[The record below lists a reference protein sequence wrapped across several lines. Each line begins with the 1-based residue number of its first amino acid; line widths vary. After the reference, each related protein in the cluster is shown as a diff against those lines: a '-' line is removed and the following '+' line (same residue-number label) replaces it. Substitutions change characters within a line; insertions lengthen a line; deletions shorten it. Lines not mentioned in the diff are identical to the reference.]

1 MREMALDALVI
12 ADPVNILWATGITP
26 VTEKMGVPGLNAVV
40 IPRDQAAPIAII
52 TPQFSY
58 YYNMAEP
65 GLLEGVAPVL
75 YTSPTLMADGVDRS
89 VAADPIWFEP
99 HEGAKLTSREQARR
113 NFTLFAAPFFASLK
127 SALNQQMRSLGN
139 GAVNPNLRLGA
150 DGPAAMQTL
159 AQFEGP
165 IARLVPDAVR
175 HCRFVK
181 TPREIALMRRS
192 SAANV
197 KAAADAASSM
207 AELGTHEAVR
217 RRFNSAAGALGN
229 EPRFLVLDG
238 KIESGAE
245 SEFVKGR
252 GVLMDAVSHHEGY
265 HGDYGRT
272 VFIGDPPS
280 ALARRVTSVNAA
292 WAELREQLRPGMRF
306 SEIRERGNRILR
318 AMDPMLSV
326 PFNPHAVGLAHTEQ
340 PMTGLGGEPLDPV
353 LEAGVILSVDM
364 PIMHDDPEGT
374 AHLEDL
380 RLITA
385 DGSEPIHAD
394 DVPYYV
400 SA

>member
-1 MREMALDALVI
+1 MRELALDALVLT
-12 ADPVNILWATGITP
+12 DRVNILWAIGITP
-26 VTEKMGVPGLNAVV
+26 VTEKMGVTGLNAVV
-40 IPRDQAAPIAII
+40 IPRDRAAPIAMI

-58 YYNMAEP
+58 YYNMAET
-65 GLLEGVAPVL
+65 GLLEEVAPVL
-75 YTSPTLMADGVDRS
+75 YTSPTLMADSVDRA

-99 HEGAKLTSREQARR
+99 HEGAELTGREHARR
-113 NFTLFAAPFFASLK
+113 NATLSATPFLASLK
-127 SALNQQMRSLGN
+127 NALDQQIRSLGN
-139 GAVNPNLRLGA
+139 GAMKPNVRVGA
-150 DGPAAMQTL
+150 DSPAAMQTL
-159 AQFEGP
+159 AQLEGP
-165 IARLVPDAVR
+165 VARFVPDAVR

-192 SAANV
+192 STANV
-197 KAAADAASSM
+197 KAATDAAQAM

-238 KIESGAE
+238 KIESGPE
-245 SEFVKGR
+245 SEFVEGR
-252 GVLMDAVSHHEGY
+252 GVLLDAVSHHEGY

-272 VFIGDPPS
+272 VFIGDPPR
-280 ALARRVTSVNAA
+280 ALASRVASVNAA
-292 WAELREQLRPGMRF
+292 WAELREELRPGLRF
-306 SEIRERGNRILR
+306 SQIRERGNTILH
-318 AMDPMLSV
+318 AIDPRLSV

-340 PMTGLGGEPLDPV
+340 PMTDLDGKPLDPL
-353 LEAGVILSVDM
+353 LEPGVILSVDM

-380 RLITA
+380 RLVTA
-385 DGSEPIHAD
+385 DGSEPIHKD